1 MSQESPF
8 ELEGMVSTIT
18 VLRLL
23 TDDLAAV
30 ESALRAKIEQMPG
43 FFADAPVALDLSALE
58 GTDEEP
64 EGEEPKTRREVSFAK
79 LVNMLDELK
88 FVPVGVRY
96 LREARRKEAREAGLG
111 ILRGT
116 GKRVPKHKAADAKAA
131 DAKADTKA
139 ADAKAAADDRRTGDE
154 RRKEA
159 AAALQAVGVQPSA
172 LVLKLPLRSGQVVY
186 AEQCDAISLSSVNAG
201 AELIADGNIHVY
213 GALRGR
219 ALAGAH
225 GNEEARIFVRSLEAD
240 LIAIAGCYLRADE
253 IPENLRGKPAQVYLD
268 HGDIKVTEL

>member
-1 MSQESPF
+1 MRRMSQSSPF
-8 ELEGMVSTIT
+8 ELEGMVSTVT

-23 TDDLAAV
+23 TDDLTAV
-30 ESALRAKIEQMPG
+30 QNALREKVEQMPG

-58 GTDEEP
+58 GTDDEP
-64 EGEEPKTRREVSFAK
+64 EGEDPKPRREVSFAK
-79 LVNMLDELK
+79 LVNILDELR

-116 GKRVPKHKAADAKAA
+116 GKRVSK
-131 DAKADTKA
+131 AKADKPE
-139 ADAKAAADDRRTGDE
+139 AKAEGAKTVGDERRTGDE
-154 RRKEA
+154 RRKD
-159 AAALQAVGVQPSA
+159 AAALQTVTVQPSA

-186 AEQCDAISLSSVNAG
+186 AEQCDAISLSNVNAG

-253 IPENLRGKPAQVYLD
+253 IPENLRGKPAQVFLD

>member
-1 MSQESPF
+1 MSPQPPF

-30 ESALRAKIEQMPG
+30 ESALRDKVEQMPG
-43 FFADAPVALDLSALE
+43 FFLDAPVALDLSALE

-64 EGEEPKTRREVSFAK
+64 EGEDPKPRREVSFAK
-79 LVNMLDELK
+79 LVNMLNQLK

-96 LREARRKEAREAGLG
+96 LREARRQEARDAGLG

-116 GKRVPKHKAADAKAA
+116 GKRPGKAKAEAKAA
-131 DAKADTKA
+131 EAQ
-139 ADAKAAADDRRTGDE
+139 AAADDRRTGDE
-154 RRKEA
+154 RRKDA
-159 AAALQAVGVQPSA
+159 AVALQTPAVQPSA

-186 AEQCDAISLSSVNAG
+186 AEQCDAISLSNVNAG

-253 IPENLRGKPAQVYLD
+253 IPDHLRGKPAQVFLD
-268 HGDIKVTEL
+268 QGNIKVTEL

>member
-1 MSQESPF
+1 MSQEPPF

-30 ESALRAKIEQMPG
+30 ESALRDKVEQMPG
-43 FFADAPVALDLSALE
+43 FFSDAPVALDLSALE

-64 EGEEPKTRREVSFAK
+64 EGEDPKPRREVSFAK
-79 LVNMLDELK
+79 LVNMLDQLK

-116 GKRVPKHKAADAKAA
+116 GKRASKAKAENKADAKAA
-131 DAKADTKA
+131 E
-139 ADAKAAADDRRTGDE
+139 AKAAADDRRTGDE
-154 RRKEA
+154 RRKDA
-159 AAALQAVGVQPSA
+159 AVALQTPAVQPSA

-186 AEQCDAISLSSVNAG
+186 AEQCDAISLSNVNAG

-225 GNEEARIFVRSLEAD
+225 GNEDARIFVRSLEAD

-253 IPENLRGKPAQVYLD
+253 IPENLRGKPAQVFLD

>member
-1 MSQESPF
+1 MSKDSPF
-8 ELEGMVSTIT
+8 ELEGMVSTVT

-23 TDDLAAV
+23 TDDLGAI
-30 ESALRAKIEQMPG
+30 EGALREKIEAMPG

-64 EGEEPKTRREVSFAK
+64 EGDDPKPRREIPFIK
-79 LVNMLDELK
+79 LVNLLDELK
-88 FVPVGVRY
+88 FVPVGVRH

-116 GKRVPKHKAADAKAA
+116 GKKPTKPKAEPQAQ
-131 DAKADTKA
+131 
-139 ADAKAAADDRRTGDE
+139 AAAPKPVAEDRRTGEE

-159 AAALQAVGVQPSA
+159 LALGTQPSA

-225 GNEEARIFVRSLEAD
+225 GNEDARIFVRSLEAD
-240 LIAIAGCYLRADE
+240 LVAIAGCYLRADE
-253 IPENLRGKPAQVYLD
+253 IPENLRGKPAQVFLD
-268 HGDIKVTEL
+268 RGDIKVTEL

>member
-64 EGEEPKTRREVSFAK
+64 EGEDPKPRREVSFAK
-79 LVNMLDELK
+79 LVNMLDELR

-116 GKRVPKHKAADAKAA
+116 GKRPSK
-131 DAKADTKA
+131 AKADAEVPKP
-139 ADAKAAADDRRTGDE
+139 AKVAADDRRTGDE
-154 RRKEA
+154 RRRDA
-159 AAALQAVGVQPSA
+159 ASTANAASAAQQVIAVQPAA

-186 AEQCDAISLSSVNAG
+186 AEQCDAISLSNVNAG

-225 GNEEARIFVRSLEAD
+225 GNEDARIFVRSLEAD

>member
-1 MSQESPF
+1 MSQDSPF
-8 ELEGMVSTIT
+8 ELEGMVSTVT

-30 ESALRAKIEQMPG
+30 ESALREKVQQMPG
-43 FFADAPVALDLSALE
+43 FFADAPVALDLSFLE
-58 GTDEEP
+58 GTDDEP
-64 EGEEPKTRREVSFAK
+64 EGEEPKQRREVSFAR
-79 LVNMLDELK
+79 LVNILDELR

-96 LREARRKEAREAGLG
+96 LREARRKEARDAGLG

-116 GKRVPKHKAADAKAA
+116 GKRTTPKAKAEA
-131 DAKADTKA
+131 PKPAEATKA
-139 ADAKAAADDRRTGDE
+139 IADDRRTGEE
-154 RRKEA
+154 RRRDA
-159 AAALQAVGVQPSA
+159 AAAAGAQVAIQPSA

-186 AEQCDAISLSSVNAG
+186 AEQCDAIALANVNAG

-225 GNEEARIFVRSLEAD
+225 GNEDARIFVRSLEAD

-268 HGDIKVTEL
+268 HGDIKVAEL

>member
-1 MSQESPF
+1 MSQEPPF
-8 ELEGMVSTIT
+8 ELEGMVSTVT

-23 TDDLAAV
+23 TDDLTAI
-30 ESALRAKIEQMPG
+30 ETALRAKIEQTPG
-43 FFADAPVALDLSALE
+43 FFADAPIALDLSALE
-58 GTDEEP
+58 GTDDEP
-64 EGEEPKTRREVSFAK
+64 EGEEKKPKRELSFARI
-79 LVNMLDELK
+79 VGMLDELR
-88 FVPVGVRY
+88 FVPVGVRH
-96 LREARRKEAREAGLG
+96 LRESRRKEAREAGLG
-111 ILRGT
+111 ILRGS
-116 GKRVPKHKAADAKAA
+116 GKRTVKPKSEEPAA
-131 DAKADTKA
+131 TKSE
-139 ADAKAAADDRRTGDE
+139 DDDRRTGDD

-159 AAALQAVGVQPSA
+159 PLPMPQVVPSA

-268 HGDIKVTEL
+268 HGEIRVAEL